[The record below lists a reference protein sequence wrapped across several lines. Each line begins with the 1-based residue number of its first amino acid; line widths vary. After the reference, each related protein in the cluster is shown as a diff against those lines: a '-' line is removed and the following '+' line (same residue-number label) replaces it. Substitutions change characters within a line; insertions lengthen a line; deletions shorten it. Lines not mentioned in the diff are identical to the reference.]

1 MVRIITYYTKKRIEK
16 RITSKYVNLQYRER
30 LDKIKAN
37 NVTEKEI
44 YAYIGLLILFGL
56 TNKNDISIE
65 LLWSDKSFVH
75 FTPFA
80 SAAMSRERYQ
90 LISRYICFDDI
101 DTRIHRES
109 NKFHKMEAIFNLFKK
124 NLLLIISSYF
134 LCITYYETLY
144 PFRGMCSFRQYI
156 PSKPARY
163 GIKFWSLVDVKL
175 GIFCDQIIFK
185 RYLRIL

>member
-1 MVRIITYYTKKRIEK
+1 
-16 RITSKYVNLQYRER
+16 
-30 LDKIKAN
+30 
-37 NVTEKEI
+37 
-44 YAYIGLLILFGL
+44 
-56 TNKNDISIE
+56 
-65 LLWSDKSFVH
+65 
-75 FTPFA
+75 
-80 SAAMSRERYQ
+80 MSRERYQ

-101 DTRIHRES
+101 DTRIQRES

-124 NLLLIISSYF
+124 NLLLIIPSYF
-134 LCITYYETLY
+134 LCIDETLY

-175 GIFCDQIIFK
+175 GIFCYQIIFK